1 MAEETQLSQAD
12 PNSAAPAVA
21 PQTAAVT
28 TPPALDAENVE
39 ALPSWA
45 QRTISD
51 LRKEAASHRKA
62 KTEAERTAQ
71 AAAEQAAKEQ
81 GRWQELAEQY
91 EPAAKRATELEAFV
105 TELLE
110 RETAGVP
117 DKFKKLIPTGDA
129 LTTLRWV
136 QEAKA
141 AGILSAPPAPQ
152 TDAAERGSTA
162 SAKSEEQR
170 KELAA
175 IYGVDPRFIE

>member
-1 MAEETQLSQAD
+1 MSQAD
-12 PNSAAPAVA
+12 PTVTAPATVTPSAAATPNPA
-21 PQTAAVT
+21 P
-28 TPPALDAENVE
+28 DAENVD
-39 ALPSWA
+39 ALPGWA
-45 QRTISD
+45 QRTISE

-62 KTEAERTAQ
+62 KADAERAAQ
-71 AAAEQAAKEQ
+71 AAAEAAAKEQ
-81 GRWQELAEQY
+81 GQWQQLAEKY

-110 RETAGVP
+110 RETASVP
-117 DKFKKLIPTGDA
+117 DKFKKLIPTGDP

-152 TDAAERGSTA
+152 TDAAERGSTT
-162 SAKSEEQR
+162 SARSAEQR
-170 KELAA
+170 QELAA